1 MPHVRTPGSPPD
13 EAGFALI
20 EVLISGVIAVLAAAA
35 VLTLFGAS
43 ARSVADQRHRTQAYA
58 VAQEDQARMRAM
70 RIQTLHKYTN
80 SRTVTVDG
88 VNYTVVSTGKYIND
102 ASGDDLTCASNG
114 GSVDYVKI
122 SSKVTWPNM
131 RATPATTIQSLIA
144 PPNGSLNPSAGTLVF
159 MATNGAGTPT
169 SGIGVSGTGAGTFS
183 GSTTAAGC
191 VIFLEQAAGEY
202 TLTVSGVGAGL
213 VDQDGL
219 TPAPKKIKV
228 NPEVTNTIPLLYDK
242 PGSVPIVFQTR
253 NYKSETVSAKTSTF
267 LAYNTGMT
275 TAKLFG
281 TVGGTTFS
289 SKTATPLFP
298 FNSADVF
305 YAGACTTNDPG
316 TKAESVAAQASALV
330 PANGT
335 AATQTIR
342 LPSLLLTV
350 KRSGTA
356 YNGATV
362 VVSDSECKSGGSPI
376 KRTFTTAAAD
386 GANGRLT
393 EPGLPYGVYDIC
405 VSASITSSGNTRTYR
420 EEFADFGVKN
430 TSGNSLEVDVTTS
443 DPQGTC

>member
-1 MPHVRTPGSPPD
+1 MPHARAPGSPPD

-20 EVLISGVIAVLAAAA
+20 EVLISGVIAILAAAA
-35 VLTLFGAS
+35 VMTLFGAS

-70 RIQTLHKYTN
+70 RIQTLHKYT
-80 SRTVTVDG
+80 STRTVTVDG

-114 GSVDYVKI
+114 TSVDYVKI

-159 MATNGAGTPT
+159 MAANGAGTPT
-169 SGIGVSGTGAGTFS
+169 AGIGVAGTGAGTFS

-202 TLTVSGVGAGL
+202 TLTVSGVGTGL

-219 TPAPKKIKV
+219 APAPKKIKV

-253 NYKSETVSAKTSTF
+253 NYKSETVSAKTNTF
-267 LAYNTGMT
+267 IAYNTGMT

-298 FNSADVF
+298 FSSPTVF
-305 YAGACTTNDPG
+305 YAGACTTNNP
-316 TKAESVAAQASALV
+316 ESGLALASVNV

-335 AATQTIR
+335 AASQTIR
-342 LPSLLLTV
+342 LPSLLLNV
-350 KRSGTA
+350 KRSGSA

-362 VVSDSECKSGGSPI
+362 TVSDSECNSGGSPI
-376 KRTFTTAAAD
+376 ERTFTTASVN

-405 VSASITSSGNTRTYR
+405 ISAPITTSGNTRTYR
-420 EEFADFGVKN
+420 EEIADFGVKN